1 MGKRRFCQR
10 EFFFRSPCVRV
21 DLSLVFFSPFPLLPY
36 SPPLPLSPS
45 SFLSSGY
52 KSLSSL
58 TLPTALTTQQASATS
73 ILATTPY
80 TPPPASIPVTQNFM
94 QSELSLVVGEL
105 IYGLGELFGPLVKN
119 GQVVSVWNR
128 DGGT

>member
-1 MGKRRFCQR
+1 MSW
-10 EFFFRSPCVRV
+10 FFSSPISFRVGLSLSSFRSLTP
-21 DLSLVFFSPFPLLPY
+21 SLCSSFLLP
-36 SPPLPLSPS
+36 S
-45 SFLSSGY
+45 LSSGY

-58 TLPTALTTQQASATS
+58 TLPTSLTTQQASATS